1 MGSLPGLSEVIR
13 VAVATFFVE
22 SGGVKLA
29 VHESGHRDAPT
40 ILLVHGYPDTS
51 STWDAVAEKLASRF
65 HVVTYDVRGAGES
78 DRPRRRAAYKLELLV
93 SDIRAVADAVSPHAP
108 VHLVGHDWGSVQCW
122 EAVTE
127 PAAQSRFASFTTIS
141 GPSIDHAAAWM
152 RSRRTLRGTPAL
164 IGQAAKS
171 WYMTL
176 MHVPGFIPLM
186 WRIGMAKSFAPT
198 LRRIEGIEPRETW
211 PAPTLAKDGAR
222 GVQLYRANVIPR
234 MRHPR
239 ERRTTVPVQAIAP
252 TGDRYISP
260 KFATGDLAQWTDKLW
275 VRRVRAGHW
284 VQQKSPEGLAN
295 AITDLVTH
303 VEGEPESRALRRHRM
318 SETSVAKQLE
328 FANQLVVVTGAGSGI
343 GRETALA
350 FGGLGA
356 EVVIAELNEAAGEQT
371 ATELRDTGV
380 AAHAYQV
387 DVSDVA
393 SMEEFA
399 KRVLADHGVPDIV
412 VNNAGIGIAG
422 SFLDT
427 TAADWERIVDIN
439 LLGVVHGCRLFGS
452 AMAERLEGGYIVN
465 VASAAAFTPS
475 RMLGAYS
482 ATKAAVLMLSECIG
496 AEFADY
502 GIGVSAICP
511 GLINTPI
518 TTSSHY
524 VGMTAEEERE
534 AGRKMAKRYAR
545 RNYPP
550 SKVATAIVKA
560 VRDRTPVVSVTPEA
574 VGARILSRVSPAAM
588 RRLAR
593 VEIK

>member
-1 MGSLPGLSEVIR
+1 MT
-13 VAVATFFVE
+13 VANFFVE

-29 VHESGHRDAPT
+29 VHERGHRDAPT

-51 STWDAVAEKLASRF
+51 STWDAVAGQLAKRF

-78 DRPRRRAAYKLELLV
+78 DRPRRRAAYKLPVLAA
-93 SDIRAVADAVSPHAP
+93 DIRAVADAVSPHSP
-108 VHLVGHDWGSVQCW
+108 VHLVGHDWGSVQGW
-122 EAVTE
+122 EAITD
-127 PAAQSRFASFTTIS
+127 PDTQSRFASYTSIS
-141 GPSIDHAAAWM
+141 GPSLDHAAAWIKARM
-152 RSRRTLRGTPAL
+152 TPRGFPAVLRQTLR
-164 IGQAAKS
+164 S
-171 WYMTL
+171 WYMTV
-176 MHVPGFIPLM
+176 MHIPGLVPLM
-186 WRIGMAKSFAPT
+186 WRIGMAKSFEPSI
-198 LRRIEGIEPRETW
+198 RRMEGIDKREGW

-222 GVQLYRANVIPR
+222 GVLIYRANVFPGI
-234 MRHPR
+234 RHPR
-239 ERRTTVPVQAIAP
+239 ERRTTVPVQVIAP
-252 TGDRYISP
+252 TGDRYVGAT
-260 KFATGDLAQWTDKLW
+260 FATSDLKQWTDKLW

-284 VQQKSPEGLAN
+284 VQHKSPDGLAQ

-303 VEGEPESRALRRHRM
+303 VEGEPETRALRRHRV
-318 SETSVAKQLE
+318 ETARPQDDKE

-350 FGGLGA
+350 FGRLGA
-356 EVVIAELNEAAGEQT
+356 EVVIAELNPASGETTAAEVR
-371 ATELRDTGV
+371 ALGV
-380 AAHAYQV
+380 PAHAYHV

-399 KRVLADHGVPDIV
+399 KRVIADHGVPDIV

-422 SFLDT
+422 RFLDT
-427 TAADWERIVDIN
+427 TTADWQRIVDIN
-439 LLGVVHGCRLFGS
+439 LMGVVHGCRLFGT

-482 ATKAAVLMLSECIG
+482 TTKAAVLMLSECIG

-534 AGRKMAKRYAR
+534 AGEKMAKRYAR
-545 RNYPP
+545 RNFPP
-550 SKVATAIVKA
+550 SKVASAIVKA
-560 VRDRTPVVSVTPEA
+560 VRERKPVVPVAPEA

-588 RRLAR
+588 RKLAR
-593 VEIK
+593 VEVK